1 MIGTRLGQYRLD
13 KLLGRGGMGAVYQA
27 TDEMLGRQVAVKVLR
42 QDVTGT
48 PDAEERFRTEAR
60 ILASLDHPHI
70 LRLHGFSR
78 HDDVLY
84 MVTEFV
90 PGETLQHMLESG
102 TPVET
107 SEALRWIDEV
117 LDALQYAHHLGVV
130 HRDLKP
136 ANVLIDTRGRARLLD
151 FGIAKVAGQDGL
163 TRTGHAVGT
172 LLYMAPEQVMDEPV
186 DGRTDQ
192 YAFAVLAC
200 ELLAGRRPYRSST
213 TAGLLR
219 EIIDGPAPD
228 VAALL
233 PPAAAPA
240 AGPLLR
246 ALARRQADR
255 WPSASTMRDALRAAF
270 DTPSSS
276 AVTLHGESSLAGLV
290 PADASAPATVHD
302 ASRATP
308 TTAVP
313 AAVARRVWPA
323 AIALAA
329 LGVVGLVL
337 LWALVLRPR
346 PLPPSTEAAS
356 QDSRAPQS
364 GEPGPTQGVTAAAP
378 LVLPPAPGPMP
389 SITEAPAATTTT
401 PLADSPPR
409 RPERAEAA
417 AVAPATPAPAAPT
430 APTAPTLDAPAPVA
444 ATEAPVPVV
453 APPVVPAPP
462 PAAAVA
468 PAVFGGI
475 VYTERIDDEDEE
487 FDVSV
492 RLDAVHL
499 VIVDEDDEIKRTI
512 PIAALGQATYFTR
525 PPARFALRR
534 SPSHWVTLNA
544 GATPVVLR
552 LGARTVDGLLSA
564 LEARGVRV
572 VRNR

>member
-42 QDVTGT
+42 QDMTGT
-48 PDAEERFRTEAR
+48 ADAEERFRTEAR

-213 TAGLLR
+213 TAGL
-219 EIIDGPAPD
+219 
-228 VAALL
+228 
-233 PPAAAPA
+233 
-240 AGPLLR
+240 
-246 ALARRQADR
+246 
-255 WPSASTMRDALRAAF
+255 
-270 DTPSSS
+270 
-276 AVTLHGESSLAGLV
+276 
-290 PADASAPATVHD
+290 
-302 ASRATP
+302 
-308 TTAVP
+308 
-313 AAVARRVWPA
+313 
-323 AIALAA
+323 
-329 LGVVGLVL
+329 
-337 LWALVLRPR
+337 
-346 PLPPSTEAAS
+346 
-356 QDSRAPQS
+356 
-364 GEPGPTQGVTAAAP
+364 
-378 LVLPPAPGPMP
+378 
-389 SITEAPAATTTT
+389 
-401 PLADSPPR
+401 
-409 RPERAEAA
+409 
-417 AVAPATPAPAAPT
+417 
-430 APTAPTLDAPAPVA
+430 
-444 ATEAPVPVV
+444 
-453 APPVVPAPP
+453 
-462 PAAAVA
+462 
-468 PAVFGGI
+468 
-475 VYTERIDDEDEE
+475 
-487 FDVSV
+487 
-492 RLDAVHL
+492 
-499 VIVDEDDEIKRTI
+499 
-512 PIAALGQATYFTR
+512 
-525 PPARFALRR
+525 
-534 SPSHWVTLNA
+534 
-544 GATPVVLR
+544 
-552 LGARTVDGLLSA
+552 
-564 LEARGVRV
+564 
-572 VRNR
+572 